1 MKPQST
7 NKNLYSSCYHWLITS
22 TLLFLFHL
30 LATLAATGQQVSK
43 DFLTGKYN
51 YATDTTFIRVPSALS
66 SKTTYLKK
74 EALLAFQKMHQAALK
89 QGIRLV
95 IISGT
100 RSFND
105 QKAIWERKWS
115 AAQFAGI
122 SIEAQRSTQILN
134 WSSMPGT
141 SRHHWGTDMD
151 LNSMRLEFYKTTT
164 GKRLYD
170 WLCLNAP
177 KFGFQQPFSA
187 GRSSGYREEK
197 WHWSYIPLSKG
208 YLQAY
213 QEMISN
219 VDINGFKGAH
229 TAAEI
234 GVITNWVS
242 GVNRQCK
249 NEQIPQFFAWSF
261 FPEL

>member
-1 MKPQST
+1 MKPQLT
-7 NKNLYSSCYHWLITS
+7 KHNFPSSCQRWFATS
-22 TLLFLFHL
+22 TFVLLFHL
-30 LATLAATGQQVSK
+30 LYTVTAVGQQVSK
-43 DFLTGKYN
+43 DFLTGRFN
-51 YATDTTFIRVPSALS
+51 YTRDTTFIRVPSALS

-74 EALLAFQKMHQAALK
+74 EAFLAFQKMHQAALK

-100 RSFND
+100 RSFDD
-105 QKAIWERKWS
+105 QKAIWERKWNT
-115 AAQFAGI
+115 AQFAGI
-122 SIEAQRSTQILN
+122 RNEAQRSIKILN

-151 LNSMRLEFYKTTT
+151 LNSMNLVFYKTTA
-164 GKRLYD
+164 GKKLYD

-177 KFGFQQPFSA
+177 KYGFQQPFCA

-197 WHWSYIPLSKG
+197 WHWSYVPLSKG
-208 YLQAY
+208 YLRAY

-219 VDINGFKGAH
+219 AAIDGFKGAN

-234 GVITNWVS
+234 DILTNWVS
-242 GVNRQCK
+242 GVNPHCK
-249 NEQIPQFFAWSF
+249 NVQIPQFFAWTF
-261 FPEL
+261 FPE